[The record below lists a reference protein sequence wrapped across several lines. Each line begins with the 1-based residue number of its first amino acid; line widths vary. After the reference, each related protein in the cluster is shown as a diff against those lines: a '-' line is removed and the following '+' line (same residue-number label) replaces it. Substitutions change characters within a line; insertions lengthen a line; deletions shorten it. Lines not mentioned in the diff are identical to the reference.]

1 MEPKG
6 KNQFKK
12 SMLSVLT
19 ASIFLTACS
28 TGELVGPD
36 KKFDKAAGQEHLT
49 AHEAQ
54 AVFFLEDDESSEKK
68 VILVSKDERLIGA
81 LKKETYIPATICTG
95 AHTFAFQRSDGN
107 IHLIKTDTNSQN
119 VKVNVSAGEA
129 LYMRVNVAKDGV
141 LSAERITE
149 NDALDT
155 LDDADYQSF
164 LVNRRID
171 DCTSEVIPPTPV
183 ILEEIELS
191 ADALFEFNGATLVD
205 LVAKD
210 KLNALLEKIKTSDL
224 DITNIVVV
232 GHADRIGVKAY
243 NQTLS
248 EQRAN
253 TVASFLKANGIK
265 EDIKAIGFGSAEPIT
280 KGQCSSQLSRKLL
293 IECLQPDRRV
303 SVELWGDVEVVEMT
317 DSVTQSITDDAKA
330 TSESNSAQ

>member
-1 MEPKG
+1 MESKD

-36 KKFDKAAGQEHLT
+36 KSFDKEAGQEHLT
-49 AHEAQ
+49 EHEAQ
-54 AVFFLEDDESSEKK
+54 AVFFLEDDKSTDEK
-68 VILVSKDERLIGA
+68 VILVSKDDRLVGA

-95 AHTFAFQRSDGN
+95 VQNFNFQRSDGN
-107 IHLIKTDTNSQN
+107 INLKDTNTNSQN
-119 VKVNVSAGEA
+119 VKVNVTAGDS

-141 LSAERITE
+141 LSAERIIE
-149 NDALDT
+149 SDALAI

-171 DCTSEVIPPTPV
+171 DCTPEVVPPKPV

-191 ADALFEFNGATLVD
+191 ADALFAFNGATLVD

-210 KLNALLEKIKTSDL
+210 KLNILLEKIKTSDL
-224 DITNIVVV
+224 NITNIVVV
-232 GHADRIGVKAY
+232 GHTDRIGSKAY

-280 KGQCSSQLSRKLL
+280 EGQCSNQLSKKVL

-303 SVELWGDVEVVEMT
+303 SVELWGDVEVVEVT
-317 DSVTQSITDDAKA
+317 DSPAQSTTDESDTNNEA
-330 TSESNSAQ
+330 TSAE